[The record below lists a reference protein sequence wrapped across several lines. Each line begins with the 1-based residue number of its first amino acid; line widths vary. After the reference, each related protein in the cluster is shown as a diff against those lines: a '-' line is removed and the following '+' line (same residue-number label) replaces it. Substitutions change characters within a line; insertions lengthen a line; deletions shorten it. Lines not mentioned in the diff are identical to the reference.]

1 MTGTPATADT
11 FPKLLLHHAERRG
24 AMPALRH
31 KHRGIW
37 RTLTWSGYADETLA
51 LAAALA
57 ARGLKRGSHM
67 AFIGDNRPRL
77 YALMC
82 AAQALGAVI
91 VPLFADAAADELA
104 APLQLAGVSHAFGE
118 DQEQAD
124 KLLALLPACPA
135 LKCIVYDADRGM
147 RHYRQP
153 ELVSGAALLE
163 QGRHLLP
170 GQRAAVLA
178 ELSQG
183 RGSDAAGL
191 YFTSG
196 ATGAAK
202 GVVLTHGA
210 LIDRAQA
217 IATADGLSAADIAL
231 AYLPPAWIAQHLFGY
246 ALPLAVGCTVCCPES
261 SDTLVSD
268 MREAGPTVLLA
279 TPRMLETLR
288 TQVYIRIEGTGR
300 LVRKLYAWSMRLA
313 DRAGARILDGAAVP
327 LADRLACAA
336 ADLLVHGP
344 LRDVF
349 GLARVRVAY
358 STGEAIGSDLLL
370 YYRSMGINLKQLYG
384 SAETGGLVA
393 LQRDGQVAADSV
405 GHPAPGVELSFGP
418 RQEVLVRSPG
428 LFKQYLA
435 AGDAPLPAAAD
446 GWFDTGDVGY
456 LGADGHLRIVDRA
469 QDIGA
474 LADGT
479 VHHPRLLESRLKASP
494 FVREA
499 VTFGDRRE
507 AVCALIDIEAATV
520 GHWADQR
527 SLSYTGHAEL
537 ASHPEVQ
544 RLVADAVAAVNARL
558 SADAGRAGAQIRRFL
573 ILQEGLDADDG
584 VLTRTSKL
592 RRGAILARYGHLV
605 DAMYAGQ
612 ARVAPTAG
620 AAQGAEAEAPQIAIL
635 DARTYPHAG
644 LPHPGLQSA

>member
-11 FPKLLLHHAERRG
+11 FPKLLLQHAERRG
-24 AMPALRH
+24 AMPAIRH

-37 RTLTWSGYADETLA
+37 RVLTWSGYADEALA

-57 ARGLKRGSHM
+57 ARGLKRGSHL
-67 AFIGDNRPRL
+67 ALLGDNRPRL

-91 VPLFADAAADELA
+91 VPLFADTPEDELA
-104 APLQLAGVSHAFGE
+104 APLQLAGVTHAYGE
-118 DQEQAD
+118 DQQQVD

-135 LKCIVYDADRGM
+135 LQCIVYDSDRGM
-147 RHYRQP
+147 RHYAQP
-153 ELVSGAALLE
+153 VLVSCKALLE
-163 QGRHLLP
+163 QGRELLP
-170 GQRAAVLA
+170 ARREAVLA

-183 RGSDAAGL
+183 RGSDPAGL

-217 IATADGLSAADIAL
+217 IATADGLSDADVAM

-246 ALPLAVGCTVCCPES
+246 AVPLATGCAVCCPES

-279 TPRMLETLR
+279 TPRMLEALR
-288 TQVYIRIEGTGR
+288 TQVYIRIEGAGR
-300 LVRKLYAWSMRLA
+300 LARRLHAWSMRVA
-313 DRAGARILDGAAVP
+313 GRAGPGRPAGTHVP
-327 LADRLACAA
+327 PADRLAYAA
-336 ADLLVHGP
+336 ADLLMYGP

-370 YYRSMGINLKQLYG
+370 YYRSMGINLKQIYG
-384 SAETGGLVA
+384 STETGGLVA

-405 GHPAPGVELSFGP
+405 GPPAPGVELSFGP
-418 RQEVLVRSPG
+418 RQQVLVRSAG
-428 LFKQYLA
+428 LLRQYLT
-435 AGDAPLPAAAD
+435 AGDAAAPAAAD

-456 LGADGHLRIVDRA
+456 LDADGHLRIVDRA

-479 VHHPRLLESRLKASP
+479 ALHPRLLEGHLKASP

-499 VTFGDRRE
+499 VTFGDRRH

-537 ASHPEVQ
+537 ASHPQVQ
-544 RLVADAVAAVNARL
+544 QLIAEAVAAANARL
-558 SADAGRAGAQIRRFL
+558 AADADRAGAQVRRFL
-573 ILQEGLDADDG
+573 ILHKGLDADDG

-592 RRGAILARYGHLV
+592 RRDAILARYGNLV

-612 ARVAPTAG
+612 VRVAAAPQAAGAQDAPPEITIVDARVFPPQPG
-620 AAQGAEAEAPQIAIL
+620 RQAA
-635 DARTYPHAG
+635 
-644 LPHPGLQSA
+644 